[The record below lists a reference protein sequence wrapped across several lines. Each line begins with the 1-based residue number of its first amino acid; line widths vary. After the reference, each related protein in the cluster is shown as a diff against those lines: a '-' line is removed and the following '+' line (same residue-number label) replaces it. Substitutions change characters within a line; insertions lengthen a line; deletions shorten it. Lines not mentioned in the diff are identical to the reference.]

1 VPRRLVL
8 VPIVLCA
15 LVVASALVPGT
26 TATADLRMTASVRAA
41 VAKAEHPDLRAI
53 PGVPAPSASPKA
65 LLAARHPARAGATAT
80 AAGTAALQQHMAHEL
95 ELAGTQS
102 GAYVYDMT
110 TGKPLFAE
118 RATQRH
124 PPASVEKLY
133 TAITALERLGPTTR
147 LETTVFGVGHLAP
160 GGVWEG
166 DLYLRGG
173 GDPTFGSSAFIRSRY
188 GGVGTSVSQ
197 LAAQLKA
204 QGIRRVT
211 GKVYGDESYFDSLRG
226 EPSSGYAWD
235 PFLEGDLSALAFNRG
250 ETGNEQGSH
259 APAAFAARQLRA
271 ALRGAGVA
279 VERGGGAAST
289 PPGATKLTVAL
300 SPTIEQLL
308 GLTLPPSDNFFAE
321 TLLKGLGARF
331 GGAGTTAVGAKVVRE
346 TIAELG
352 LHPQLVDGSGLS
364 EEDRTSPYEV
374 VTLLNEIAHTELGTI
389 LRGDLAVAG
398 HTGTLAER
406 MRGTAAEG
414 RCQAKTGTLTG
425 VSNLAGYCAAA
436 DGDELAFAFF
446 NDDISTE
453 AAHTLQDNMAITLA
467 NY

>member
-1 VPRRLVL
+1 MP
-8 VPIVLCA
+8 
-15 LVVASALVPGT
+15 
-26 TATADLRMTASVRAA
+26 TA
-41 VAKAEHPDLRAI
+41 HPSST
-53 PGVPAPSASPKA
+53 P
-65 LLAARHPARAGATAT
+65 LLAAGRPARGGAAATALAT
-80 AAGTAALQQHMAHEL
+80 TALQQHMAHEL
-95 ELAGTQS
+95 DLAGTQS

-133 TAITALERLGPTTR
+133 TAVSALERMGPTAR
-147 LETTVFGVGHLAP
+147 LETTVLGVGHLAQ

-250 ETGNEQGSH
+250 ETGNEHGPH
-259 APAAFAARQLRA
+259 APAAYAARQLRA
-271 ALRGAGVA
+271 ALRGAGIA
-279 VERGGGAAST
+279 VEQGGSAATTPAGAV
-289 PPGATKLTVAL
+289 KLTVAL
-300 SPTIEQLL
+300 SPTIDQLL

-321 TLLKGLGARF
+321 TLLKSLGARF
-331 GGAGTTAVGAKVVRE
+331 GGAGTTATGAKVVRE

-352 LHPQLVDGSGLS
+352 LHPTLVDGSGLS
-364 EEDRTSPYEV
+364 EEDKTSPYEV

-389 LRGDLAVAG
+389 LRGNLAVAG

-414 RCQAKTGTLTG
+414 RCQAKTGTLTD
-425 VSNLAGYCAAA
+425 VSNLAGYCAAS

-446 NDDISTE
+446 NDGISTE

-467 NY
+467 DY